1 VENHTDDDDDAGWK
15 KLLTRPPDFFGN
27 PISRDIW
34 EQVGGMEHGM
44 RILHISIRD
53 ISTDL

>member
-1 VENHTDDDDDAGWK
+1 VENHNDDDVAGWK
-15 KLLTRPPDFFGN
+15 KLLTRPPDFSGN

-44 RILHISIRD
+44 RILLISI
-53 ISTDL
+53 